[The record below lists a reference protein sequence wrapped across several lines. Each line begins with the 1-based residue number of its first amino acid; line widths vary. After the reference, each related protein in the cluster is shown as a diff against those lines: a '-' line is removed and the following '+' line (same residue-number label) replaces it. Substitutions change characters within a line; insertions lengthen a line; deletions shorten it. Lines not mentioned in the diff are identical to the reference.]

1 MKFLIDNQLPASL
14 AKWLLS
20 HGCDATH
27 VLEVG
32 LATAADEEIWKHAA
46 WNSFVVVTKDA
57 DFVRRA
63 LQEENKV
70 QVVWVRLGNCRKNE
84 LFAAFESLLPQLI
97 GALETGDK
105 VVEIR

>member
-14 AKWLLS
+14 AKWLIS
-20 HGCDATH
+20 HGCNATH

-32 LATAADEEIWKHAA
+32 LATATDEEVWRHAEG
-46 WNSFVVVTKDA
+46 NSFIVVTKDA
-57 DFVRRA
+57 DFVRHA
-63 LQEENKV
+63 VQEDTKV
-70 QVVWVRLGNCRKNE
+70 QVVWVRLGNCRKSE
-84 LFAAFESLLPQLI
+84 LFAAFDSILSQLI